1 MPSHLK
7 VTEFDERIGSA
18 SLQMMKVFLPYLDPS
33 MQPWAAFYIQMQE
46 LQNAMALFQT
56 PGHPSPWPKR
66 AMPSPEQLLE
76 ELRPYGGPAECAS
89 LDQMKHAL
97 EAMKLYQK
105 VSELQKRSKEPL
117 SPMDLIKE
125 MLPPEQAAM
134 FETYSTLFQ
143 NMDLDGF
150 DSKDFGTSG
159 FDRGF
164 FNSANADGHNTS
176 GPMDFGF
183 FSQ

>member
-1 MPSHLK
+1 MSTRLK

-18 SLQMMKVFLPYLDPS
+18 SLQMMKVFLPYLDPAV
-33 MQPWAAFYIQMQE
+33 QPWAAFYIQMQE

-56 PGHPSPWPKR
+56 PGQPSPWPKR
-66 AMPSPEQLLE
+66 SMPSPEQLLE

-105 VSELQKRSKEPL
+105 VSELQKRTQEPL

-134 FETYSTLFQ
+134 FDTYSALFQ
-143 NMDLDGF
+143 NMDLGSFGAD
-150 DSKDFGTSG
+150 DSSVGS
-159 FDRGF
+159 
-164 FNSANADGHNTS
+164 S

>member
-1 MPSHLK
+1 MSSYLK

-18 SLQMMKVFLPYLDPS
+18 SLQMMKVFLPYLEPT

-46 LQNAMALFQT
+46 LQNAMALFQ
-56 PGHPSPWPKR
+56 PGQSSPWPSR
-66 AMPSPEQLLE
+66 VMPSPEQLLE
-76 ELRPYGGPAECAS
+76 ELRPYGGPSECAS

-105 VSELQKRSKEPL
+105 VSELQKRSQGPL
-117 SPMDLIKE
+117 TPMDLVKE

-134 FETYSTLFQ
+134 FDTYSSLFQ
-143 NMDLDGF
+143 SMDLGSFGSNDF
-150 DSKDFGTSG
+150 DFNNLGSS
-159 FDRGF
+159 F
-164 FNSANADGHNTS
+164 FNTSHTDDHKAS

>member
-1 MPSHLK
+1 MSSSLK

-33 MQPWAAFYIQMQE
+33 IQPWAAFYIQMQE

-56 PGHPSPWPKR
+56 SGHPPPWPQKP
-66 AMPSPEQLLE
+66 MPSPERLLE

-89 LDQMKHAL
+89 LDQMKHAM

-105 VSELQKRSKEPL
+105 VSELQKRSQQPV
-117 SPMDLIKE
+117 SPMDLVKE

-134 FETYSTLFQ
+134 FDTYSTLFQ
-143 NMDLDGF
+143 SMDPGTF
-150 DSKDFGTSG
+150 RDFPTGDPGATS
-159 FDRGF
+159 
-164 FNSANADGHNTS
+164 
-176 GPMDFGF
+176 PMDFGF
-183 FSQ
+183 FS

>member
-7 VTEFDERIGSA
+7 VTEFDEQIGNP
-18 SLQMMKVFLPYLDPS
+18 SLQMMKVFLPYLEPS

-56 PGHPSPWPKR
+56 PGQTSPWPNR
-66 AMPSPEQLLE
+66 TMPPPEQLLE
-76 ELRPYGGPAECAS
+76 ELRPYGGPTERAS

-105 VSELQKRSKEPL
+105 VAELQKRSQEPL
-117 SPMDLIKE
+117 SPMDLVKE

-134 FETYSTLFQ
+134 FDTYNTLFQ
-143 NMDLDGF
+143 DV
-150 DSKDFGTSG
+150 
-159 FDRGF
+159 
-164 FNSANADGHNTS
+164 
-176 GPMDFGF
+176 DFGF
-183 FSQ
+183 FSQSI

>member
-7 VTEFDERIGSA
+7 LTEFDEQIGSP
-18 SLQMMKVFLPYLDPS
+18 SLQMMKVFLPYLEPS

-56 PGHPSPWPKR
+56 PGQTSPWPNR
-66 AMPSPEQLLE
+66 AMPPPEQLLE
-76 ELRPYGGPAECAS
+76 ELRPYGGPTERAS

-105 VSELQKRSKEPL
+105 VAELQKRSQEPL
-117 SPMDLIKE
+117 SPMDLVKE

-134 FETYSTLFQ
+134 FDTYNTLFQ
-143 NMDLDGF
+143 DV
-150 DSKDFGTSG
+150 
-159 FDRGF
+159 
-164 FNSANADGHNTS
+164 
-176 GPMDFGF
+176 DFGF
-183 FSQ
+183 FSQSI

>member
-7 VTEFDERIGSA
+7 ITEFDERIGSA

-56 PGHPSPWPKR
+56 PGQPSPWPR
-66 AMPSPEQLLE
+66 RTMPAPEQLLE

-105 VSELQKRSKEPL
+105 VSELQKRSQGPL
-117 SPMDLIKE
+117 SPMDLVKE

-134 FETYSTLFQ
+134 FDTYSTLFQ
-143 NMDLDGF
+143 NMDLGSFGSGDF
-150 DSKDFGTSG
+150 STNDFGAGDFGSC
-159 FDRGF
+159 
-164 FNSANADGHNTS
+164 SS